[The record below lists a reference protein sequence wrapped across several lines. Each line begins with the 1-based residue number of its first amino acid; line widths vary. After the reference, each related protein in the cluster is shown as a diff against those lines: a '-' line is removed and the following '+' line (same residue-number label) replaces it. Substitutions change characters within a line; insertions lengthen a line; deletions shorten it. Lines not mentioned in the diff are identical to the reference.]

1 MLILKLP
8 YIFNPCVLYIYQ
20 LRQNNRV
27 ELFSCCV
34 LGMLKGS
41 AMFTQDREN
50 CLAFYRVR
58 ARVRTHT
65 YHTHTHT
72 EPKRCWCDNRAVC
85 KIWYAVANQ
94 FERFSLEHKCSTA
107 YWNTLQLVTTA
118 LEACTVKLAI
128 TVAEWKGRF
137 QWWYLEVYSAINN
150 IKYRSLPSSVCMRRV
165 RGWTNKVTCYA
176 FTENFVIPVFTR
188 TYSCLCLLFRMSGP
202 CLFGSFTFWPLLIC
216 YLSKS
221 KVKVT
226 QEQVMG
232 TRSIALLFL

>member
-1 MLILKLP
+1 MCAIYLSITSKQQSWIVFLLCIGNVEGFGHVYTRQGKLP
-8 YIFNPCVLYIYQ
+8 GILP
-20 LRQNNRV
+20 
-27 ELFSCCV
+27 
-34 LGMLKGS
+34 
-41 AMFTQDREN
+41 
-50 CLAFYRVR
+50 R
-58 ARVRTHT
+58 ARARAHAHIP
-65 YHTHTHT
+65 HTHTHT

-165 RGWTNKVTCYA
+165 RGWTNKVTCYVYRD
-176 FTENFVIPVFTR
+176 NFVIPVFTR